1 MDIGTTIANL
11 RKRNNIN
18 QREFASMLGVSN
30 GAVAMWETNKRQPDA
45 DTLKKIAEIFKVP
58 TDYILGVGVFE
69 NWKLLLENK
78 AAIVKQISIMATR
91 LSQNILNGIDDI
103 SFARLTY
110 AFDVHVNP
118 NHDDGTVGII
128 ATDPIP
134 TISNDFFPDI
144 ESLNSEEK
152 KLLSIFRNLTEDD
165 RIILYGKALD
175 LKRTSV
181 ADDARFADSRGK
193 SSPSNG
199 TGGGTMVG

>member
-1 MDIGTTIANL
+1 MEISKKIKQLRESAHWTQQELAERLSISRSTLAGYESESKQPSYQVLAQIAN
-11 RKRNNIN
+11 
-18 QREFASMLGVSN
+18 V
-30 GAVAMWETNKRQPDA
+30 
-45 DTLKKIAEIFKVP
+45 FKVP

-69 NWKLLLENK
+69 NWEFLLENK

-103 SFARLTY
+103 SFARLAY

-118 NHDDGTVGII
+118 NLDDGTVGII

-144 ESLNSEEK
+144 ESLNPEEK

-181 ADDARFADSRGK
+181 ADDVCFENKSGK
-193 SSPSNG
+193 SLPSNG
-199 TGGGTMVG
+199 TEGDTMAG